1 MKIPSEIDWGDWRA
15 DVDQRYA
22 HDLYIGKSNEEMAEH
37 FLLGPIE
44 VFDELLFIAK
54 VPFQYYVMGFR
65 DSVLS
70 KDHSYSFISSQA
82 ATSFIGLLEARARDK
97 IDDIAEIESDLMPS
111 AKYIADNQEEF
122 GVDIEIDGDMR
133 IIVEN
138 IQQALTAAKSKLP
151 K

>member
-1 MKIPSEIDWGDWRA
+1 VKIPSEIEWGDWHA

-22 HDLYIGKSNEEMAEH
+22 HDLYIGKSNEEMAKH

-70 KDHSYSFISSQA
+70 KDHSYPFFMSRA
-82 ATSFIGLLEARARDK
+82 ATSFIGLMEARARNN
-97 IDDIAEIESDLMPS
+97 IDDIAEIENELMPA

-122 GVDIEIDGDMR
+122 DVDIDIDGDLR

-138 IQQALTAAKSKLP
+138 IQQALTVAKSKLP